1 PSKWNRVHWKDVE
14 VWPTHHL
21 WGRDEAGKAFSSA
34 RNWRVYPHYDDDENT
49 ESVFLRGTIGLMD
62 SWRST
67 EPGCTVDMVNY
78 SRLFK
83 KTETGISVSSEF
95 RTPHRRTTVSELWE
109 TIPVF
114 LRDGRAQKH
123 LKDARIELHS
133 EGEWITLPAAEM
145 KEARKGVLRRS
156 AVGKDYSKTD
166 RIRIA
171 RFGKSVDIVLGRA
184 MVLRDGGIMQCD
196 YQSGNR
202 LRVLHIDLID
212 GDGKAVEIPRC
223 VRSGFSVVV
232 E

>member
-1 PSKWNRVHWKDVE
+1 
-14 VWPTHHL
+14 
-21 WGRDEAGKAFSSA
+21 
-34 RNWRVYPHYDDDENT
+34 
-49 ESVFLRGTIGLMD
+49 M
-62 SWRST
+62 
-67 EPGCTVDMVNY
+67 
-78 SRLFK
+78 
-83 KTETGISVSSEF
+83 
-95 RTPHRRTTVSELWE
+95 SELWE